1 MGHTRLGNL
10 PKTQKWQEVIGLL
23 GEGAGSAEI
32 AAATLVASRGGL
44 ARASEDPA
52 LIHTFWLLTQ
62 IPLSAR
68 KDSFLADLRLKG
80 LPVSDQA
87 TLMEVVGAF
96 ADAVDSHVRRSG
108 GRTDLGEMAQLAGTE
123 TLTALV
129 SEKANSLFGTT
140 SADTQRALRGFSTE
154 RQFGTLARDFFARLA
169 RRYLTYFLSRE
180 LSNHV
185 GRDQRFRNVNQHSD
199 FLKALDVHCKQASRI
214 VEDFAGEWFSKTNFK
229 GGITPKKASGF
240 IRVAVEKI
248 RDELTRG
255 AQP

>member
-1 MGHTRLGNL
+1 MGHTRLGDL
-10 PKTQKWQEVIGLL
+10 PKTQKWQQVISLL

-32 AAATLVASRGGL
+32 AAATLDASQGGL
-44 ARASEDPA
+44 AKASKDTA
-52 LIHTFWLLTQ
+52 LIHSFWLLTQ

-68 KDSFLADLRLKG
+68 SDAFSEDLRQKG

-96 ADAVDSHVRRSG
+96 ADAVDNHIQHYG

-129 SEKANSLFGTT
+129 SEKTRSLFGTT
-140 SADTQRALRGFSTE
+140 SADTQQALRSFSTQ
-154 RQFGTLARDFFARLA
+154 RQFGVLARDFFARLA

-185 GRDQRFRNVNQHSD
+185 GRDQRFRNVNQHTD
-199 FLKALDVHCKQASRI
+199 FLTALEVHCKQASRI
-214 VEDFAGEWFSKTNFK
+214 VEDFAGEWFSKANFE
-229 GGITPKKASGF
+229 GGITPEKAAGF
-240 IRVAVEKI
+240 IHVAVGKI
-248 RDELTRG
+248 RDELARG
-255 AQP
+255 ARP